1 MNNEKKSTDDVSNY
15 STDYEERIT
24 DGVIIKRDK
33 TLTTEE
39 KMILIKERSD
49 VAVRRVSR
57 RLDEINSY
65 LNQID
70 ISLESVCELYGD
82 MQNLEDPIA
91 LITLHRICKKYKKM
105 FDTWA
110 IFLKED
116 VDMCRQLSDKYGDFT
131 DKETD
136 KIVSKYL

>member
-1 MNNEKKSTDDVSNY
+1 MNNEKKSTGDMCNY

-105 FDTWA
+105 FDNWA